1 MGHMECFA
9 QIDGCAR
16 AAATVYSTPSGI
28 DEDIM
33 QTIERF
39 VILIYDR
46 TSTCCDI
53 NKACRK
59 IFARQNNVKSVPPT
73 KAALEQVKCATYPKI
88 TSGAGLSSI
97 AAANGSRPLMRCMSH
112 TRQHCQKRRKCA
124 MN

>member
-1 MGHMECFA
+1 MGHVECFA
-9 QIDGCAR
+9 QIDECAR

-33 QTIERF
+33 QTI

-73 KAALEQVKCATYPKI
+73 KASLEHIKCATYPEI
-88 TSGAGLSSI
+88 TSGAGLSST
-97 AAANGSRPLMRCMSH
+97 AAANGSRPC
-112 TRQHCQKRRKCA
+112 TDGVYEPY
-124 MN
+124 